1 MQAEPVMG
9 AQGLGRRGL
18 RVTIKTTMIGTA
30 LAAVLS
36 VALPIS
42 GAQAATVTYTPD
54 GVFRAAQAGE
64 VFVHFF
70 TGAAGF
76 TSELSGRV
84 GDDPFTLIGTSNE
97 TPAGAG
103 RSLGFANVGEEIA
116 FRLFVR
122 NTAHEFSSGPAG
134 QNPDNIQHV
143 AAADFAGGSINGS
156 SPLPAGVLGGF
167 EDLFGGGDRDFDD
180 VRFLIRIAS
189 VPVPGPVAGA
199 GIPALM
205 ALGGFVLARRRK
217 AAAAV

>member
-1 MQAEPVMG
+1 M
-9 AQGLGRRGL
+9 
-18 RVTIKTTMIGTA
+18 TTRTSMIGAA
-30 LAAVLS
+30 LAAV
-36 VALPIS
+36 AAIS
-42 GAQAATVTYTPD
+42 TPVTRAEAATVSFVD

-70 TGAAGF
+70 TGTAAF
-76 TSELSGRV
+76 TSDLSGRV

-122 NTAHEFSSGPAG
+122 NTAHTFSSGPAG

-143 AAADFAGGSINGS
+143 AATDFAGGSINGS

-167 EDLFGGGDRDFDD
+167 EDLFGGGDLDLDD
-180 VRFLIRIAS
+180 VRFLITIAS

-199 GIPALM
+199 GLPALLG
-205 ALGGFVLARRRK
+205 LGGFVWARRRK

>member
-1 MQAEPVMG
+1 MTKPVTSWIG
-9 AQGLGRRGL
+9 A
-18 RVTIKTTMIGTA
+18 
-30 LAAVLS
+30 AAVAA
-36 VALPIS
+36 VAAIS
-42 GAQAATVTYTPD
+42 TPVTRAEAATVSFVD
-54 GVFRAAQAGE
+54 GTFRAEAAGE

-70 TGAAGF
+70 TGTAGF

-97 TPAGAG
+97 TPAGTG
-103 RSLGFANVGEEIA
+103 MSLGFANVGEEIA

-122 NTAHEFSSGPAG
+122 NTAHEFFSGPAG

-205 ALGGFVLARRRK
+205 ALGGFVWARRRK

>member
-1 MQAEPVMG
+1 MG
-9 AQGLGRRGL
+9 AA
-18 RVTIKTTMIGTA
+18 A
-30 LAAVLS
+30 LAAV
-36 VALPIS
+36 AAIS
-42 GAQAATVTYTPD
+42 TPMTRAEAATVSFAD
-54 GVFRAAQAGE
+54 GTFRAETSGE

-70 TGAAGF
+70 TGTAAF
-76 TSELSGRV
+76 TSDLSGRV

-103 RSLGFANVGEEIA
+103 RSLGFANAGEEIA

-122 NTAHEFSSGPAG
+122 DTAHEFYSGPAG

-143 AAADFAGGSINGS
+143 GAVDFAGGSINGS

-180 VRFLIRIAS
+180 VRFLITIAS
-189 VPVPGPVAGA
+189 VPVPGPMAGA
-199 GIPALM
+199 GLPALM
-205 ALGGFVLARRRK
+205 ALGGVVWARRRK

>member
-1 MQAEPVMG
+1 MG
-9 AQGLGRRGL
+9 AQGLGQRGL
-18 RVTIKTTMIGTA
+18 RVTIKTTMIGAA
-30 LAAVLS
+30 LAAV
-36 VALPIS
+36 AAIS
-42 GAQAATVTYTPD
+42 TPVTRAEAATVSFVD
-54 GVFRAAQAGE
+54 GTFRAEAAGE

-70 TGAAGF
+70 TGTAAF
-76 TSELSGRV
+76 TSDLSGRV

-97 TPAGAG
+97 TPAGTG

-122 NTAHEFSSGPAG
+122 NTAHAFSSGPAG

-143 AAADFAGGSINGS
+143 AATDFAGGSINGS

-189 VPVPGPVAGA
+189 VPVPGPMAGA
-199 GIPALM
+199 GLPALM
-205 ALGGFVLARRRK
+205 ALGGFVWARRRK